1 MSSFKFYEQPIDFKY
16 HEQTINFNVKFG
28 EVYTVARSE
37 DDGTYILVTP
47 DGEEIPAAV
56 VKELTVFDATAND
69 IREGKTA
76 ATETGVTVG
85 TKFIPSYHTNE
96 GVKAVPSG
104 CEIALTVPSWDYTKF
119 QAIVCAFNTN
129 MKDSV
134 SAEQVAI
141 NDSVYNVQSTDA
153 ISVVVK
159 DTENARINFGITN
172 TSDKPCLI
180 RYFMYKEIY

>member
-1 MSSFKFYEQPIDFKY
+1 MSDFKFYEQP
-16 HEQTINFNVKFG
+16 INFNVKFG

-85 TKFIPSYHTNE
+85 TKIIPSYHTDE
-96 GVKAVPSG
+96 GIRIVPENSQF
-104 CEIALTVPSWDYTKF
+104 ILPVPHWDYTKL
-119 QAIVCAFNTN
+119 QAIICPFNTSLN
-129 MKDSV
+129 NSV
-134 SAEQVAI
+134 SAEKVAI
-141 NDSVYNVQSTDA
+141 EDNVYEVHSTDIIA
-153 ISVVVK
+153 SVSK
-159 DTENARINFGITN
+159 DSENTRIDFGLINVT
-172 TSDKPCLI
+172 DKPCLI